1 MGYPNQD
8 PNQPPYGQQP
18 QQPPYGQQPQ
28 YGQPQPGYG
37 QDPYAAQQQPQYGQ
51 PYGQP
56 AYGQPAPT
64 GEIKNHMAWA
74 IISIFLFWPLAIPA
88 IINASKVNSLLAA
101 GDYAGAQV
109 ASEGAKKWAKIA
121 TIVGASV
128 WVLSCVCYG
137 ALVVIGLGASS
148 SSGY

>member
-64 GEIKNHMAWA
+64 GEIKNHMVWS
-74 IISIFLFWPLAIPA
+74 ILTIFLFWPLAIPA
-88 IINASKVNSLLAA
+88 IMNAAKVNGFLAT
-101 GDYAGAQV
+101 GDYASAQQ

-121 TIVGASV
+121 TIVGGCLYGLYAICCIGSL
-128 WVLSCVCYG
+128 VLNAG
-137 ALVVIGLGASS
+137 SS
-148 SSGY
+148 TTY

>member
-28 YGQPQPGYG
+28 YGQQP
-37 QDPYAAQQQPQYGQ
+37 DPYAAQQPQYGQ

-64 GEIKNHMAWA
+64 GEIQNYMVWS
-74 IISIFLFWPLAIPA
+74 ILTIFLFWPLAIPA
-88 IINASKVNSLLAA
+88 IINASKVNGLLAA
-101 GDYAGAQV
+101 GDYAGAQE
-109 ASEGAKKWAKIA
+109 ASAGAKKWAKIA
-121 TIVGASV
+121 TIVGGS
-128 WVLSCVCYG
+128 LY
-137 ALVVIGLGASS
+137 ALYAICCIGSLIINAGSA